1 MVIIVS
7 ILFLIMQVMQISNYG
22 NVWGSQGFQ
31 LREKR
36 LKYNIKSFKIFKKM
50 LNLKWNY
57 FLKDF
62 TYF

>member
-36 LKYNIKSFKIFKKM
+36 LKYNIKSFKILKKM
-50 LNLKWNY
+50 LNLK
-57 FLKDF
+57 
-62 TYF
+62 